1 MVSLKATTNSE
12 YLVHYSFEQTWLK
25 EENWDLKG
33 LQRFSS
39 LTIWLLRYHSHPY
52 PNTLEFLV
60 FNFFHTQKYHIPQ
73 FDFTLDENYTAYTLL
88 TWSVGLERVVKSRFT
103 QRSSKQPRVFFSTSV
118 YTWIDSSGFANKNSP
133 PVKSPFRYN
142 SALRTT
148 TNSS

>member
-1 MVSLKATTNSE
+1 MVSLKATANSE

-52 PNTLEFLV
+52 PNPLEFVSFQL
-60 FNFFHTQKYHIPQ
+60 FPHTEISYQ

-103 QRSSKQPRVFFSTSV
+103 QRSSKQPRDFFSTSV